1 MTVREVPGAALP
13 SNMAPAAL
21 MNAIK
26 RRFKDAG
33 DQFLDIKLQQII
45 QKKKEVKKKKRRKGK
60 VHKKRTTN
68 QIVKW

>member
-33 DQFLDIKLQQII
+33 DQFLDIKLQ
-45 QKKKEVKKKKRRKGK
+45 
-60 VHKKRTTN
+60 
-68 QIVKW
+68 

>member
-1 MTVREVPGAALP
+1 MNRQLSGGGQFTQESAMRVLLIHKSGQMTVREVPGAALP

-33 DQFLDIKLQQII
+33 DQFLDIKLQ
-45 QKKKEVKKKKRRKGK
+45 
-60 VHKKRTTN
+60 
-68 QIVKW
+68 